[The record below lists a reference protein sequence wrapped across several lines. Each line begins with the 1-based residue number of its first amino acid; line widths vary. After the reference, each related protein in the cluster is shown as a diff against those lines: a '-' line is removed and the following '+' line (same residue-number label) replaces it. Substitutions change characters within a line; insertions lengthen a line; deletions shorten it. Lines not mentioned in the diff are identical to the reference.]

1 MQILLHFRGHSQHD
15 ANSELIS
22 VIEKYSGLLIRVNS
36 NPLLQLLLWHLGYGI
51 YSRRKI
57 GYTFYGSRMACN
69 DDAEGEMKRAR
80 NELLQFL
87 AGLAMLIAGLFIF
100 SQKVMVYSMFLGGG
114 LGFSIGGMNM
124 NINNGLII
132 IPFIIG
138 VVWMFASEGSFAS
151 KAFTA
156 AGVLIIILAVI
167 MTTNISLVRIT
178 LYEWVLILV
187 LIFGGAGLLIRILFA
202 GKKTLPTQEQ
212 EKSDPRIGQT
222 SARIDAIE
230 AELERM
236 KKDK

>member
-1 MQILLHFRGHSQHD
+1 
-15 ANSELIS
+15 
-22 VIEKYSGLLIRVNS
+22 
-36 NPLLQLLLWHLGYGI
+36 
-51 YSRRKI
+51 
-57 GYTFYGSRMACN
+57 
-69 DDAEGEMKRAR
+69 MKKAR

-100 SQKVMVYSMFLGGG
+100 SQKVMVYSSFLGGG
-114 LGFSIGGMNM
+114 FGFNIGGMNM
-124 NINNGLII
+124 RSGLVIV
-132 IPFIIG
+132 PFIIG

-167 MTTNISLVRIT
+167 MTTNITLVHIT

-202 GKKTLPTQEQ
+202 GRKTLPTQEQ
-212 EKSDPRIGQT
+212 EKYDPRIEQT

-230 AELERM
+230 TELERM

>member
-1 MQILLHFRGHSQHD
+1 
-15 ANSELIS
+15 
-22 VIEKYSGLLIRVNS
+22 
-36 NPLLQLLLWHLGYGI
+36 
-51 YSRRKI
+51 
-57 GYTFYGSRMACN
+57 MACN
-69 DDAEGEMKRAR
+69 DDTEDEMKKAR

-100 SQKVMVYSMFLGGG
+100 SQKVMVYSSFLGGG
-114 LGFSIGGMNM
+114 LGISIGRMSLS
-124 NINNGLII
+124 NGLVIV
-132 IPFIIG
+132 PFIIG

-151 KAFTA
+151 KVFTA

-167 MTTNISLVRIT
+167 MTTNITLVRIT

-202 GKKTLPTQEQ
+202 GRKTLPTQEQ

-222 SARIDAIE
+222 SARVDAIE

>member
-1 MQILLHFRGHSQHD
+1 
-15 ANSELIS
+15 
-22 VIEKYSGLLIRVNS
+22 
-36 NPLLQLLLWHLGYGI
+36 
-51 YSRRKI
+51 
-57 GYTFYGSRMACN
+57 
-69 DDAEGEMKRAR
+69 MKKAR

-100 SQKVMVYSMFLGGG
+100 AQKVMVYSSFMGGG
-114 LGFSIGGMNM
+114 FGFSIGGMNLNM
-124 NINNGLII
+124 NNGLII
-132 IPFIIG
+132 VPFIIG

-187 LIFGGAGLLIRILFA
+187 LIFGGAGLLARIMFA
-202 GKKTLPTQEQ
+202 GRKTLPTQEP
-212 EKSDPRIGQT
+212 EDHSRRIEQT
-222 SARIDAIE
+222 NSRVDAIE

-236 KKDK
+236 KRDGQK

>member
-1 MQILLHFRGHSQHD
+1 MIQDLQQKKNRLYFY
-15 ANSELIS
+15 IS
-22 VIEKYSGLLIRVNS
+22 VMVN
-36 NPLLQLLLWHLGYGI
+36 
-51 YSRRKI
+51 
-57 GYTFYGSRMACN
+57 N
-69 DDAEGEMKRAR
+69 DDTEGEMRKAR

-100 SQKVMVYSMFLGGG
+100 SQKVMVYSSFLGGG
-114 LGFSIGGMNM
+114 LGISIGGMNL
-124 NINNGLII
+124 NNGLII

-151 KAFTA
+151 KVFTA

-202 GKKTLPTQEQ
+202 GRKTLPTQEQ

-222 SARIDAIE
+222 SAKIDAIE